1 MPKSKRP
8 PISYTPQFGGGIFRP
23 REVVEDELAA
33 TEAAAVST
41 PTPDEAVEVPVEPD
55 RTEEEQSPPSATR
68 QARERSNERMTV
80 RTNERTKIRHTFDI
94 FQDQLQSLAEIQAAR
109 FKEAGRKPK
118 MGDLVQE
125 ALDAYIEQ
133 INERSNERKKRRSNA
148 G

>member
-41 PTPDEAVEVPVEPD
+41 PTLDEAVEVPVEPD
-55 RTEEEQSPPSATR
+55 RTEEEQSPPPAARPAT
-68 QARERSNERMTV
+68 ERSNERSIV

-133 INERSNERKKRRSNA
+133 INERTNERRKRRSNA